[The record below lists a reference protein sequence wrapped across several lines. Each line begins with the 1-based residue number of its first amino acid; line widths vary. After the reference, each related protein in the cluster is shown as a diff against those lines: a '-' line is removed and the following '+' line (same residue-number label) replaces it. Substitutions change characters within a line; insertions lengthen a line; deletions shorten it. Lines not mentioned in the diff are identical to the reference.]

1 MYSNFKDGKFVV
13 LPSGEL
19 HIKDVRPEDGLKE
32 YRLFF
37 NIFEKYILH
46 FQNANIF

>member
-1 MYSNFKDGKFVV
+1 MYFNLKDGKFVV

-32 YRLFF
+32 YRSPVYTQY
-37 NIFEKYILH
+37 IFM
-46 FQNANIF
+46 IFACL